1 MKGTAG
7 KIISQKGRLFNFI
20 VQLVKVGLPL
30 MKNVLMLLA
39 KSVLIPL
46 GFMAAVSITVA
57 AIQKKIYGSGMTTIV
72 ISNKEMKEIMKIV
85 KSLEES
91 ALLIKG
97 VRETIK
103 NEAKEQKGRFLG
115 MLLGTW
121 VYWEI
126 Y

>member
-72 ISNKEMKEIMKIV
+72 ISSKEMKEIMKIV

>member
-85 KSLEES
+85 NSLEES

>member
-7 KIISQKGRLFNFI
+7 KIISQKERLLNFI

-46 GFMAAVSITVA
+46 GFMAAVSATVA
-57 AIQKKIYGSGMTTIV
+57 AIQKKIYGSGMTTII

-85 KSLEES
+85 KSLEKS

-103 NEAKEQKGRFLG
+103 NEAKKEKRRFLG
-115 MLLGTW
+115 MLLGT
-121 VYWEI
+121 
-126 Y
+126 

>member
-7 KIISQKGRLFNFI
+7 KIISQKGRLLNFI

-91 ALLIKG
+91 ALLKKG

-103 NEAKEQKGRFLG
+103 NEAKELKGRFLG

-121 VYWEI
+121 VCWEI